1 MPSGS
6 GTLASGYKEEEEMH
20 ARVNDVVIHY
30 EIEGPGDAPLVAL
43 SHSLATTLEL
53 WDLQLPVLR
62 GGYRI
67 LRFDT
72 RGHGSSSAPPGPYT
86 IEMLAA
92 DVIGLLD
99 HLAIRRTHFVGIS
112 MGGMIGQVLACRY
125 PDRIEK
131 LVLCDTS
138 CRVPPEMAPIWE
150 ERIRTAETEG
160 MKALAEQTLERWLS
174 KEFRSNQPEI
184 TERIRKTILL
194 TPVPG
199 YVGCSRAISTFDV
212 SHELS
217 KVEAPTLIITGEKDE
232 STPVSTAEAIQQQ
245 IEGSEL
251 VIMSGAMHL
260 SNIEAADLFNRKLLS
275 FLA

>member
-1 MPSGS
+1 MQ
-6 GTLASGYKEEEEMH
+6 

-30 EIEGPGDAPLVAL
+30 EIEGPGDAPLVTL
-43 SHSLATTLEL
+43 SHSLATSLEL

-62 GGYRI
+62 GEYRI

-72 RGHGSSSAPPGPYT
+72 RGHGSSSAPAGPYT
-86 IEMLAA
+86 MEMLAA

-99 HLAIRRTHFVGIS
+99 HLAIRRTHFMGIS

-125 PDRIEK
+125 PDRLKK

-138 CRVPPEMAPIWE
+138 GRVPPEMTPVWE

-174 KEFRSNQPEI
+174 GEFRRNQPEI
-184 TERIRKTILL
+184 TDRMRKMILL
-194 TPVPG
+194 TPVSG

-217 KVEAPTLIITGEKDE
+217 KVSTPTLIITGEKDE
-232 STPVSTAEAIQQQ
+232 TTPVGAAEAIQRQ

-260 SNIEAADLFNRKLLS
+260 SNIEAAEPFNRKLAS